1 MNNNEENWYGEEQ
14 TNNVKLIFKMK
25 KKLYDDRSK
34 YQHLEIYESNEFG
47 KVMFLDGTVQLT
59 ERDEFIYHEM
69 ITHVPLN
76 YHRAPKKILVIGG
89 GDGGTVR
96 ELLKHRVESITLVE
110 IDKMV
115 VDASKKYFPSLAKS
129 LEDRKVEVIID
140 DGIKYVQKTISRYDI
155 VIIDST
161 DPVGPAKALFSDKF
175 YQNLRS
181 KLNKN
186 GIVVTQSGSPFY
198 YPEHLEIAVK
208 NMRRSFAHTYTYLA
222 DIPTYPS
229 SIWSFTIATDA
240 KLDKVYRRNVD
251 AKYYS
256 YKLHKNL
263 ALPPFVEAIIN
274 NI

>member
-1 MNNNEENWYGEEQ
+1 MKEDRENWYGEQQ
-14 TNNVKLIFKMK
+14 TNNVKLLFKMK

-34 YQHLEIYESNEFG
+34 YQHLEIYESFEFG
-47 KVMFLDGTVQLT
+47 KIMFLDGTVQLT

-96 ELLKHRVESITLVE
+96 ELLKHKVESITLVE
-110 IDKMV
+110 IDKIV
-115 VDASKKYFPSLAKS
+115 VDSSKKYFSSLAKS
-129 LEDRKVEVIID
+129 LDDPKVEVIID
-140 DGIKYVQKTISRYDI
+140 DGIKYVENTNSKYDI

-161 DPVGPAKALFSDKF
+161 DPVGPAKALFSDAF
-175 YQNLRS
+175 YKNVKS

-186 GIVVTQSGSPFY
+186 GIIVTQSGSPFY
-198 YPEHLEIAVK
+198 YPEHLKIAVK
-208 NMRRSFAHTYTYLA
+208 NMKKSFAYTYTYLA

-229 SIWSFTIATDA
+229 SIWSFTIATDT
-240 KLDKVYRRNVD
+240 KLEKVYRRKID
-251 AKYYS
+251 TKYYS

-263 ALPPFVEAIIN
+263 VLPFFVDTIIN
-274 NI
+274 SI